1 MKPQSFRPGWF
12 AYPHTGI
19 ATIVLSKEELAEQE
33 AVMGNSEYIRA
44 VTKGELAY
52 QTSGIPAMV
61 AQYHSILSGAPIES
75 AERTN
80 NGLAS

>member
-33 AVMGNSEYIRA
+33 AVMGNSEYIRS

-52 QTSGIPAMV
+52 QLSGIPAMV
-61 AQYHSILSGAPIES
+61 VEYHSIIAGAPIE
-75 AERTN
+75 
-80 NGLAS
+80 NGTVTGFAS